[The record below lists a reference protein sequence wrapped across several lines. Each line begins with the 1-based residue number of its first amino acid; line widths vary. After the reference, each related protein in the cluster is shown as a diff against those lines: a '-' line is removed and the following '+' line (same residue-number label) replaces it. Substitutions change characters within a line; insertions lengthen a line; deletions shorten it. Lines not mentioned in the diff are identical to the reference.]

1 MISKITF
8 CGILKQAEAQHKFLK
23 AMESA
28 VGQYLGDGVLI
39 QNISDLIYVAINGC
53 FSDEEIEK
61 YIYNSFRSGECEEL
75 ECNYE
80 TIEELIHSFCWD
92 ADFGKK
98 EEYVEDRLVIRDS
111 NDNIVEKYAIHN
123 AEELYNVICRFLDR
137 INDEDTNLNYYIRCT
152 SNKLSS

>member
-8 CGILKQAEAQHKFLK
+8 CGILKQVEAQHKFLK

-28 VGQYLGDGVLI
+28 VGQYLGDGILI
-39 QNISDLIYVAINGC
+39 QNMIDLIYVAVNGC

-61 YIYNSFRSGECEEL
+61 YVYNSFRSGECEDL
-75 ECNYE
+75 EWNYE
-80 TIEELIHSFCWD
+80 TIDELVQSFCWD
-92 ADFGKK
+92 ANFGKN

-111 NDNIVEKYAIHN
+111 NDNIVERYAVHN
-123 AEELYNVICRFLDR
+123 AEELYNVICRFLAR